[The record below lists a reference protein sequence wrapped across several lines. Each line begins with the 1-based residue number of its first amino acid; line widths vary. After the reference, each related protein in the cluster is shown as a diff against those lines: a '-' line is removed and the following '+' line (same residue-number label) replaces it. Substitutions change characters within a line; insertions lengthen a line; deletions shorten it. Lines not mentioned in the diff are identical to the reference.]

1 MSAATSALRIEHR
14 GPVAWVWLARPEVH
28 NAFGVELIVELTL
41 AFTTLASSEPTR
53 VVVLAGEGS
62 SFSAGADVNWMK
74 RSLEYTVEE
83 NIADARRL
91 EGLFAAITD
100 CPRPVIARVH
110 GAALG
115 GGAGLVAAC
124 DFAVAA
130 EGAKFGFTEV
140 RLGIVPAVI
149 SPFVLGKIGAG
160 AARPL
165 FLTGERF
172 DAARALRVGL
182 VQEVT
187 APEALDGAVD
197 KLVKH
202 LLACGPRAIA
212 TAKTLVAR
220 VPHLSREE
228 AREFTT
234 RLIAETRVTP
244 EAQEGLRA
252 FLEKRP
258 ASWSQS

>member
-1 MSAATSALRIEHR
+1 MSALRTEYR

-28 NAFGVELIVELTL
+28 NAFGAELIAELTGTFAAL
-41 AFTTLASSEPTR
+41 AAEETTR
-53 VVVLAGEGS
+53 VVVLAGEGP

-74 RSLEYTVEE
+74 RSLEFTVDE
-83 NIADARRL
+83 NVADARRL
-91 EGLFAAITD
+91 EGLFASICD
-100 CPRPVIARVH
+100 CPKPVIARVH

-124 DFAVAA
+124 DFGVAA

-182 VQEVT
+182 VQEVV
-187 APEALDGAVD
+187 AADALDIAVD
-197 KLVKH
+197 KLAKH
-202 LLACGPRAIA
+202 LLACGPKAIA
-212 TAKTLVAR
+212 IAKTIVAR

-252 FLEKRP
+252 FLEKRA

>member
-1 MSAATSALRIEHR
+1 VNHR
-14 GPVAWVWLARPEVH
+14 LEQRGAVAWIWLTRPEVH
-28 NAFGVELIVELTL
+28 NAFGAELIAELTQ
-41 AFTTLASSEPTR
+41 AFTGLAAGESTR
-53 VVVLAGEGS
+53 VVVLAAEGP

-74 RSLEYTVEE
+74 RSLEYGVEE
-83 NIADARRL
+83 NLADARRL
-91 EGLFAAITD
+91 EGLFASIAN
-100 CPRPVIARVH
+100 CPKPVIARVH

-140 RLGIVPAVI
+140 RLGLVPAVI
-149 SPFVLGKIGAG
+149 SPFVLARIGPG

-172 DAARALRVGL
+172 DAARALRIGL
-182 VQEVT
+182 VQEVV
-187 APEALDGAVD
+187 PEAGLDGAVD
-197 KLVKH
+197 ALVKH
-202 LLACGPRAIA
+202 LLACGPKAVA
-212 TAKTLVAR
+212 VAKTILAR

-228 AREFTT
+228 ARAFTT
-234 RLIAETRVTP
+234 QLIAETRVTP

-252 FLEKRP
+252 FLEKRKP
-258 ASWSQS
+258 AWA

>member
-1 MSAATSALRIEHR
+1 MDVSALRIEQKTS
-14 GPVAWVWLARPEVH
+14 VTTVWLARPEVH
-28 NAFGVELIVELTL
+28 NAFGAELIAELTEVFNEL
-41 AFTTLASSEPTR
+41 GAREDTR
-53 VVVLAGEGS
+53 VIILAGEGP

-74 RSLEYTVEE
+74 RSLEYSVEE
-83 NIADARRL
+83 NLADARRL
-91 EGLFAAITD
+91 EGLFSSITN
-100 CPRPVIARVH
+100 CPKPVVARVH

-115 GGAGLVAAC
+115 GGAGLVASC

-149 SPFVLGKIGAG
+149 SPFVLAKIGPG

-172 DAARALRVGL
+172 DAARALRIGL
-182 VQEVT
+182 VHEVT
-187 APEALDGAVD
+187 AADVLDATIE
-197 KLVKH
+197 KIVKH
-202 LLACGPRAIA
+202 LLACGPKAVAIA
-212 TAKTLVAR
+212 KAIVGS
-220 VPHLSREE
+220 VPHMSRDE
-228 AREFTT
+228 ASDFTT

-252 FLEKRP
+252 FLEKRS
-258 ASWSQS
+258 ASWAAS